1 MRLDKNDTNI
11 ILSTVESIFGNVKV
25 YLFGSRLDEQKKGGD
40 IDLFIVS
47 EEKSNLFE
55 KKIKV
60 ISKLERTLHKPID
73 IVLHK
78 NFEREINSDQKAEL
92 YFLDLLAHRPIS
104 NKIAD
109 DLGVTHQSPQLIVI
123 ENGKAI
129 NNASHQNISADQ
141 L

>member
-1 MRLDKNDTNI
+1 MRLDKNDKNI
-11 ILSTVESIFGNVKV
+11 ILSTVESIFGNGKV

-60 ISKLERTLHKPID
+60 ISKLERALHKPID

-78 NFEREINSDQKAEL
+78 NFEREIEKEILKRS
-92 YFLDLLAHRPIS
+92 LLLE
-104 NKIAD
+104 K
-109 DLGVTHQSPQLIVI
+109 
-123 ENGKAI
+123 
-129 NNASHQNISADQ
+129 
-141 L
+141 

>member
-60 ISKLERTLHKPID
+60 ISKLERALHKPID

-78 NFEREINSDQKAEL
+78 NFEREIEKEILKKS
-92 YFLDLLAHRPIS
+92 LLLE
-104 NKIAD
+104 K
-109 DLGVTHQSPQLIVI
+109 
-123 ENGKAI
+123 
-129 NNASHQNISADQ
+129 
-141 L
+141 

>member
-1 MRLDKNDTNI
+1 MRLDKYDTNI

-78 NFEREINSDQKAEL
+78 NFEREIEKEILKKS
-92 YFLDLLAHRPIS
+92 LLLE
-104 NKIAD
+104 K
-109 DLGVTHQSPQLIVI
+109 
-123 ENGKAI
+123 
-129 NNASHQNISADQ
+129 
-141 L
+141 

>member
-60 ISKLERTLHKPID
+60 ISKLERALHKPID

-78 NFEREINSDQKAEL
+78 FFEREIEKEILKRS
-92 YFLDLLAHRPIS
+92 LLLE
-104 NKIAD
+104 K
-109 DLGVTHQSPQLIVI
+109 
-123 ENGKAI
+123 
-129 NNASHQNISADQ
+129 
-141 L
+141 

>member
-60 ISKLERTLHKPID
+60 ISKLERALHKPID

-78 NFEREINSDQKAEL
+78 NFEREIEKEILKRS
-92 YFLDLLAHRPIS
+92 LL
-104 NKIAD
+104 
-109 DLGVTHQSPQLIVI
+109 L
-123 ENGKAI
+123 ENE
-129 NNASHQNISADQ
+129 
-141 L
+141 

>member
-11 ILSTVESIFGNVKV
+11 ILSTIESIFGNVKV

-60 ISKLERTLHKPID
+60 ISKLERALHKPID

-78 NFEREINSDQKAEL
+78 NFEREIEKEILKKS
-92 YFLDLLAHRPIS
+92 LLLER
-104 NKIAD
+104 
-109 DLGVTHQSPQLIVI
+109 
-123 ENGKAI
+123 
-129 NNASHQNISADQ
+129 
-141 L
+141 

>member
-78 NFEREINSDQKAEL
+78 NFEREIEKEILKKS
-92 YFLDLLAHRPIS
+92 LLLE
-104 NKIAD
+104 NKGQI
-109 DLGVTHQSPQLIVI
+109 
-123 ENGKAI
+123 
-129 NNASHQNISADQ
+129 
-141 L
+141 